1 MKKFPI
7 IEMKL
12 EKEGVFV
19 ELPEDE
25 PEPELPKIKNKP
37 EDIFVKKAEKPTA
50 KAKKESKASD
60 KQLAHLETI
69 RAKALLARQ
78 NKKKEKPV
86 IVEQPQVEDTSKP
99 PSVRGETLEE
109 PPEPPPP
116 LPPPPVKKQVSPPV
130 NIVNQVVEP
139 SLYTKSQM
147 DDYVKGALVNYHTQE
162 RDRRIAEVR
171 KKQAEL
177 EEQRKKYDVSTL
189 LKKGGKNR
197 MW

>member
-19 ELPEDE
+19 ELPEDD

-37 EDIFVKKAEKPTA
+37 EDIFVKKAEKPTT

-78 NKKKEKPV
+78 NKKKEKETPV
-86 IVEQPQVEDTSKP
+86 IVEQPQVD
-99 PSVRGETLEE
+99 EE
-109 PPEPPPP
+109 PEEPPPP

-130 NIVNQVVEP
+130 NIVNRVVEP
-139 SLYTKSQM
+139 ALYTKSQM
-147 DDYVKGALVNYHTQE
+147 DDYAKGALVNYHTQE